1 MNPHDPTSLD
11 PEERALAQRLARLG
25 PHGEPSPVLDSRVLA
40 AAHAAVDGRR
50 QAIRHASRR
59 WPLGLGVAASL
70 ALALGLAWQL
80 RPLPGVAPAYRSEA
94 DSALRT
100 APVAASTASD
110 GTEPV
115 PPPSPAETAAADGVQ
130 RETATAD
137 ALRPATRSASAE
149 KIAVPTPQPAPAPA
163 APQEAQIV
171 FDAPASTQAMQ
182 AAAPPT
188 PAKAVAS
195 SATRVADTSAATA
208 LPAPAS
214 APQAFGTT
222 RAAADAGSTPSP
234 SAERAMAPA
243 AATMRSGPARQKSA
257 APAVAP
263 PAPPAPPVV
272 ATTADED
279 MPIDDVP
286 PATVA
291 SPQVRDAWLA
301 RIRELAADGNIE
313 DARASLHEFQHRY
326 PDYPLPQDL
335 RALLP

>member
-1 MNPHDPTSLD
+1 MTPHDPTSLD
-11 PEERALAQRLARLG
+11 PEERALAERLARLG
-25 PHGEPSPVLDSRVLA
+25 PHGEPSPALDGRILA
-40 AAHAAVDGRR
+40 AAHGAMDGRR
-50 QAIRHASRR
+50 PASRRASRR

-80 RPLPGVAPAYRSEA
+80 RPLPDVAPAYRSEA

-100 APVAASTASD
+100 APVAASSANNAS
-110 GTEPV
+110 EPA
-115 PPPSPAETAAADGVQ
+115 PPPPADTAAADTVQ
-130 RETATAD
+130 REARIVD
-137 ALRPATRSASAE
+137 AQKPAARSNAE
-149 KIAVPTPQPAPAPA
+149 KVAVPAPQPAPVPA
-163 APQEAQIV
+163 APREAPIV
-171 FDAPASTQAMQ
+171 FDAPAPTQAMQ
-182 AAAPPT
+182 AAALPT
-188 PAKAVAS
+188 PAKRA
-195 SATRVADTSAATA
+195 ADASAATA
-208 LPAPAS
+208 QPSAAN

-222 RAAADAGSTPSP
+222 RAAADTGSSPSP

-243 AATMRSGPARQKSA
+243 AAIQSEPMRQKIAVPAA
-257 APAVAP
+257 APPVP
-263 PAPPAPPVV
+263 PAPPAPS
-272 ATTADED
+272 ADED

-313 DARASLHEFQHRY
+313 EARASLREFQHRY

>member
-11 PEERALAQRLARLG
+11 SEERALAQRLARLG
-25 PHGEPSPVLDSRVLA
+25 PHGEPSPALDSRVLA

-50 QAIRHASRR
+50 PAIRHASRR

-80 RPLPGVAPAYRSEA
+80 RPLPDVAPAYRSEA

-100 APVAASTASD
+100 APAAASTAID
-110 GTEPV
+110 GTEPL
-115 PPPSPAETAAADGVQ
+115 PPPPPAETAAAESVQ
-130 RETATAD
+130 RAAVAD
-137 ALRPATRSASAE
+137 TPQQTTRSASSE
-149 KIAVPTPQPAPAPA
+149 KIAVPAPEPAPA
-163 APQEAQIV
+163 APREAPIV

-182 AAAPPT
+182 AATLPT
-188 PAKAVAS
+188 PAKAAAS
-195 SATRVADTSAATA
+195 SAKRTADASAAVA
-208 LPAPAS
+208 PPAPAS

-222 RAAADAGSTPSP
+222 RAAADAGSRASP
-234 SAERAMAPA
+234 SAERAMTAAAASMQSESTRQNVAVPA
-243 AATMRSGPARQKSA
+243 A
-257 APAVAP
+257 AP
-263 PAPPAPPVV
+263 PAPPA
-272 ATTADED
+272 TSADED

-301 RIRELAADGNIE
+301 RIRELAANGSME
-313 DARASLHEFQHRY
+313 DARASLREFQHRY